1 MSSTSRMSRVNFHR
15 PTGTGERVLATA
27 LPHAVA
33 LGAGGALAWWAGLRF
48 ELATPLA
55 IAVGAAL
62 AGVWSTLRILLVGTG
77 RTGVLVHAWNASV
90 RPPQGTLMRS
100 SLPELPHAARTFALM
115 CLGTAAA
122 GPQSASSVEDLER
135 EGIDIVLAL
144 DVSASMLS
152 KDFKPN
158 RLEEAK
164 AVAKSFVEGRPHD
177 RIGVVAYEGEAFT
190 QVPLTTDTRVVLE
203 AIERL
208 ETGRL
213 APGTAVGMGLATAV
227 NRLRTSESPSKVIVL
242 LTDGENNTGSI
253 EPRDAA
259 QLAELEGIRVYTI
272 GVGTIGKAKSPV
284 RKVGNEFIYDWV
296 DVKIDEP
303 SLKSIAS
310 TTGGAYFRAT
320 NGKKL
325 REIYQEIDQ
334 MEKAKFQVLRYNQR
348 TEEFRL
354 FGLIALGAL
363 VGELLLRTFTFRSLT

>member
-1 MSSTSRMSRVNFHR
+1 MM
-15 PTGTGERVLATA
+15 ERRLSGPLTLVLATA

-33 LGAGGALAWWAGLRF
+33 WAAGLLLAWWAGTRF
-48 ELATPLA
+48 ELATPWALA
-55 IAVGAAL
+55 IGAAL
-62 AGVWSTLRILLVGTG
+62 AGVHTAVRLLQMGT
-77 RTGVLVHAWNASV
+77 RNTAVLLQPWGAAMQ
-90 RPPQGTLMRS
+90 PQPGHLLRS
-100 SLPELPHAARTFALM
+100 SFPEVPHAARTFALM

-164 AVAKSFVEGRPHD
+164 AVAQSFVEGRPYD

-203 AIERL
+203 AL
-208 ETGRL
+208 EALTTGQL

-227 NRLRTSESPSKVIVL
+227 NRLRTSKSPSKVIVL

-259 QLAELEGIRVYTI
+259 LLAELEGIRVYTI

-303 SLKSIAS
+303 SLKAIAS

-320 NGKKL
+320 NGTKL
-325 REIYQEIDQ
+325 REIYREIDQ
-334 MEKAKFQVLRYNQR
+334 MEKARFQVLRYNQR

-363 VGELLLRTFTFRSLT
+363 LGELLLRTFTLRSLT

>member
-1 MSSTSRMSRVNFHR
+1 MKDVKRTE
-15 PTGTGERVLATA
+15 TWGLALATA

-33 LGAGGALAWWAGLRF
+33 LAAGGVLAWWAGMRF
-48 ELATPLA
+48 EWTMPE
-55 IAVGAAL
+55 AVAAGGVA
-62 AGVWSTLRILLVGTG
+62 AGVWAAVRVIRVATG
-77 RTGVLVHAWNASV
+77 RTGVLVQSWGAGLAAKSGHRWRA
-90 RPPQGTLMRS
+90 G
-100 SLPELPHAARTFALM
+100 LPELPHAARTLALVS
-115 CLGTAAA
+115 LGTAAA

-164 AVAKSFVEGRPHD
+164 EVAQEFVEGRPHD

-203 AIERL
+203 AIEGL
-208 ETGRL
+208 ETGML

-227 NRLRTSESPSKVIVL
+227 NRLRNSDSPSKVIVL

-272 GVGTIGKAKSPV
+272 GVGTVGKAKSPV

-303 SLKSIAS
+303 SLKAIAA

-320 NGKKL
+320 NGTKL
-325 REIYQEIDQ
+325 REIYREIDTL
-334 MEKAKFQVLRYNQR
+334 EKARFQVLRYNQR

-354 FGLIALGAL
+354 FGFIAIGAL
-363 VGELLLRTFTFRSLT
+363 LGEFLLRMFPFRSLT

>member
-1 MSSTSRMSRVNFHR
+1 
-15 PTGTGERVLATA
+15 
-27 LPHAVA
+27 VA
-33 LGAGGALAWWAGLRF
+33 GVAGVALAWWAGMRF
-48 ELATPLA
+48 EWTTPEA
-55 IAVGAAL
+55 VAVGGAA
-62 AGVWSTLRILLVGTG
+62 AGVWAAARILGKATG
-77 RTGVLVHAWNASV
+77 RTAVLVQSLGTGGAAKGGSAWRA
-90 RPPQGTLMRS
+90 
-100 SLPELPHAARTFALM
+100 SLPELPHAARTLAFLS
-115 CLGTAAA
+115 LGTAAA

-164 AVAKSFVEGRPHD
+164 EVAQEFVEGRPHD

-190 QVPLTTDTRVVLE
+190 QVPLTTDTRVILE
-203 AIERL
+203 AIEGL
-208 ETGRL
+208 KTGVL

-227 NRLRTSESPSKVIVL
+227 NRLRTSDSPSKVIVL

-272 GVGTIGKAKSPV
+272 GVGTVGKAKSPV

-303 SLKSIAS
+303 SLKSIAA

-320 NGKKL
+320 NGTKL
-325 REIYQEIDQ
+325 REIYREIDTL
-334 MEKAKFQVLRYNQR
+334 EKARFQVLRYNQR

-363 VGELLLRTFTFRSLT
+363 VGELLLRLFPFRSLT